1 MGPNGMSADF
11 NRQQGGQRGQMGG
24 RGGNRG
30 GRGGNR
36 GGSKD
41 AMMGGMGLDN
51 IVGMLYKYIDSEV
64 ERRMAERG
72 CTAGKP
78 EMPGMSKN
86 WSQKE
91 HGGVEAPM
99 PAMPWPT
106 KENHKGGRH
115 LEEDPSFL

>member
-1 MGPNGMSADF
+1 MSADF

-91 HGGVEAPM
+91 HGGIDAP
-99 PAMPWPT
+99 
-106 KENHKGGRH
+106 
-115 LEEDPSFL
+115 